1 MTLSTEYK
9 ISLRIQSIHQYNFR
23 FHLVNIH
30 QNTATMFKVLALI
43 ACLALVASAQYH
55 GAHYE
60 HKEHYA
66 HPKYKFE
73 YGVKD
78 PHTGDHKTQWEVRDG
93 DVVKGAYT
101 LHEADGTERV
111 VEYKSDGHNGFEA
124 NVKNV
129 GHAHHPQVYGGHSSH
144 GHHEYAHG
152 PGASYTN
159 VDKHY

>member
-1 MTLSTEYK
+1 
-9 ISLRIQSIHQYNFR
+9 
-23 FHLVNIH
+23 
-30 QNTATMFKVLALI
+30 MFKILALI
-43 ACLALVASAQYH
+43 ACLAIVASAQYH
-55 GAHYE
+55 GEPE

-78 PHTGDHKTQWEVRDG
+78 PHTGDHKSQWEVRDG

-124 NVKNV
+124 DVKKV
-129 GHAHHPQVYGGHSSH
+129 GHAHHPQNYPSHPVHVPVHVPVHAPTHAPVHVPKQRVHHGHS
-144 GHHEYAHG
+144 
-152 PGASYTN
+152 GASYVN